1 MNEKRKQ
8 KRAYLKTWWLT
19 VISLVVVML
28 MTVQPILAASS
39 SAEDIRQ
46 LQEGIVTWK
55 TTTEGEKQLLSGD
68 FLDAAGSAESDWFA
82 FDLARMGEAENSA
95 AYLSRL
101 KDAVEKVY
109 ANLEDSKVKLRI
121 SDMHRVAMT
130 AKALGADPEHFGKD
144 ADGNTINLIR
154 DTVWNSIWGDP
165 GDQGINGYIWA
176 LLTIDSGKYQE
187 PEDAEWTR
195 EKIISEILSRQL
207 ADGGFG
213 LIKTDPSDVDLTSM
227 TLTALAPYQGDETT
241 YTVTNI
247 VTEKEET
254 VTVDEVAEKA
264 FSCLSTL
271 QREDGTMLT
280 YDERTSESTS
290 WALMALASWGKDP
303 DTEEEF
309 IKDGHTLL
317 DGLKAFRLADGSIIH
332 SLDGDVEE
340 TTGNN
345 MAGYQ
350 ALYGLEAVYRLKS
363 GACRVFDLSDAP
375 TVSEEDIEKAG
386 ELLPALKE
394 AVEEKTTD
402 EVQAATQSRGI
413 YITIG
418 VVAVIVILI
427 VVFLLLIKKN
437 TKKKQQDTK
446 DMDDEDEDDDEW

>member
-1 MNEKRKQ
+1 M
-8 KRAYLKTWWLT
+8 LC
-19 VISLVVVML
+19 LVFTML
-28 MTVQPILAASS
+28 LTVQPILAASS

-55 TTTEGEKQLLSGD
+55 TTAEGEKQLLSGD

-101 KDAVEKVY
+101 KDAVERIY
-109 ANLEDSKVKLRI
+109 ASIEDSKVSLRV
-121 SDMHRVAMT
+121 SDLHRIAMT
-130 AKALGADPEHFGKD
+130 VKALGADPENFGKD
-144 ADGNTINLIR
+144 ADGNSIDLIR

-165 GDQGINGYIWA
+165 GNQGINGYIWA
-176 LLTIDSGKYQE
+176 LLTIDSGAYKE

-247 VTEKEET
+247 VTGKEET
-254 VTVDEVAEKA
+254 VTVDEVAKKA
-264 FSCLSTL
+264 FSCLSAL
-271 QREDGTMLT
+271 QKEDGTMLT

-303 DTEEEF
+303 DTEEAF
-309 IKDGHTLL
+309 IKNGNTLL

-375 TVSEEDIEKAG
+375 SISDEEIEKAG
-386 ELLPALKE
+386 ASLPALKE
-394 AVEEKTTD
+394 AMEEKTTD

-413 YITIG
+413 YMTVGI
-418 VVAVIVILI
+418 VVVIVILI
-427 VVFLLLIKKN
+427 VVFVFFSRKN
-437 TKKKQQDTK
+437 TKKKKQDTK
-446 DMDDEDEDDDEW
+446 EMYDDDDDDDEW